1 MPIDPSTWRSIP
13 LSARLFLWLLRRWRP
28 KPRPLKYN
36 SFQGNTLSDVTYV
49 SKVRVERKMGPLRI
63 AYLPG
68 ESQPVTF
75 SVHGAV
81 AEHYKIDPGALKESH
96 ASTLG
101 YVIAASAGG
110 MMGTFGSALEAR
122 QINASNGRLTADV
135 NGEVE
140 TEEGVLV
147 IRRIHVAMRLAA
159 AEDVTQDRA
168 RARNVRYA
176 LSSVS
181 HPAQSHSTYLFL
193 DS

>member
-1 MPIDPSTWRSIP
+1 MALNPAERATFP
-13 LSARLFLWLLRRWRP
+13 LATQALAPAAAAIEIQFISG
-28 KPRPLKYN
+28 
-36 SFQGNTLSDVTYV
+36 GNTLSDVAYV

-63 AYLPG
+63 AYLPS

-81 AEHYKIDPGALKESH
+81 AEHYNDPGALKESH
-96 ASTLG
+96 ASTLD

-122 QINASNGRLTADV
+122 QINASNSRLTADV

-181 HPAQSHSTYLFL
+181 HPAQSHSTYLLL